1 MQSQSPILGP
11 LCVTVVLA
19 PLGELSQYIALVITV
34 ISQVYSVYASLLPF
48 DISILAE
55 VNMIVLQVPLPP
67 TWLDPIAFLINLFW
81 TLARSF
87 ATFVICFGIGL
98 VGIKVLDLL
107 TPGIRELRNIKGKP
121 LPTALF
127 ALGMFIFLSLTFLGS
142 ATAPLP
148 IGVSSG
154 LGAKVSPWV
163 VLSYRMIALLAGFV
177 ISLLFAFVFD
187 RVLSSLKPFGI
198 DLDDVNKSHEAT
210 GIYVMGYVIF
220 LGVILYASLL
230 LPV

>member
-1 MQSQSPILGP
+1 
-11 LCVTVVLA
+11 
-19 PLGELSQYIALVITV
+19 
-34 ISQVYSVYASLLPF
+34 
-48 DISILAE
+48 
-55 VNMIVLQVPLPP
+55 MIVFQVPLPP
-67 TWLDPIAFLINLFW
+67 TWLDPVAFLINLFW

-87 ATFVICFGIGL
+87 ATFIICFAIGIAGL
-98 VGIKVLDLL
+98 KVLDIL

-142 ATAPLP
+142 VTAPLP
-148 IGVSSG
+148 IGASSG
-154 LGAKVSPWV
+154 LGASVNPWLV
-163 VLSYRMIALLAGFV
+163 FSYRLVALLAGFA
-177 ISLLFAFVFD
+177 ISLVFALVFY
-187 RVLSSLKPFGI
+187 RILSSAKPFGI